1 VVTHESILIMLKTI
15 LNGYLLDFG
24 LNVLFDGVY
33 KNMIAPTL
41 LPVMEGTDMRI
52 DTPSF
57 ALVLHDITGNVDVC
71 IALGQEIMFEIMY
84 MRMDKVEDY
93 IYTKY
98 GIDCELIYK

>member
-1 VVTHESILIMLKTI
+1 MLKTI
-15 LNGYLLDFG
+15 LKGYLLDFG

-41 LPVMEGTDMRI
+41 LPVIEGTDMRI
-52 DTPSF
+52 ETPSF
-57 ALVLHDITGNVDVC
+57 ALVLYDITGNVEACVV
-71 IALGQEIMFEIMY
+71 LGQEIMVDLMY
-84 MRMDKVEDY
+84 MRMDRVEDY